1 MGDRGRLVIPSAVRD
16 RSGFGEG
23 EVLVLLETPGGLV
36 LLRRDELRDRVRAD
50 LAGVDLVDALLADRR
65 AQAARDDGP

>member
-1 MGDRGRLVIPSAVRD
+1 MGDRGRLVIPSAVRE

-23 EVLVLLETPGGLV
+23 EVLVLLETTGGLV
-36 LLRRDELRDRVRAD
+36 LLRRDELRDRVRVD

-65 AQAARDDGP
+65 AQAARDDEP